1 MHSSEKKKKEI
12 NTDVSGWDELV
23 KNLNARL
30 KLEKVY
36 RYHDITR
43 LVFFK
48 NIRKIGF
55 INFKSIPS
63 TVIP

>member
-30 KLEKVY
+30 KLEKVKVKVN
-36 RYHDITR
+36 RNGNKPSRRIHG
-43 LVFFK
+43 K
-48 NIRKIGF
+48 NPVGR
-55 INFKSIPS
+55 SQRRR
-63 TVIP
+63 

>member
-30 KLEKVY
+30 KSEKVK
-36 RYHDITR
+36 
-43 LVFFK
+43 VKVNK
-48 NIRKIGF
+48 NGI
-55 INFKSIPS
+55 KSKRRIHGKNPVGRS
-63 TVIP
+63 QRRR

>member
-30 KLEKVY
+30 KLEKVK
-36 RYHDITR
+36 
-43 LVFFK
+43 VKVNK
-48 NIRKIGF
+48 NG
-55 INFKSIPS
+55 NKSRRRIHGKNPVGRS
-63 TVIP
+63 QRRR